1 MGLKRP
7 FPTMRGGAEV
17 LKIVCDAVERYS
29 IECKKRFTPMGISRF
44 IMRTREVYIS
54 PSTVKNVLNRLKFVE
69 RIAPFTYVL
78 REKYK

>member
-7 FPTMRGGAEV
+7 FPTMRSGAEV

-44 IMRTREVYIS
+44 IMRTREV
-54 PSTVKNVLNRLKFVE
+54 VE

-78 REKYK
+78 RKRYK

>member
-1 MGLKRP
+1 
-7 FPTMRGGAEV
+7 MRGGAEV

-44 IMRTREVYIS
+44 IMRTREA
-54 PSTVKNVLNRLKFVE
+54 STVKNVLNRLKFVE